1 MSLMNVD
8 LTKLPW
14 ESFCCVRLFVE
25 CAPRRAVKDRR
36 RLLTKLELE
45 YRRRLENDL
54 IPKDFPCKLPF

>member
-25 CAPRRAVKDRR
+25 CAPCRAVKDRR

-54 IPKDFPCKLPF
+54 IPKYLPDAPPF

>member
-8 LTKLPW
+8 LTELPW

-45 YRRRLENDL
+45 YRRRLEEGL
-54 IPKDFPCKLPF
+54 IPKYFPDEPPF